1 MVMLAMTKKN
11 EIYNIETIKTLLG
24 SNRLQVIC

>member
-11 EIYNIETIKTLLG
+11 EIYNIETIKILLG